1 MSDEATVEY
10 CFAYDNELLDM
21 SYFEK
26 MMVIADADND
36 GKNNLVVSTRG
47 DNQSE
52 NIESQHLGNVFM
64 YTVNNDS
71 TISNELI
78 VNLNEEYGESSWID
92 VGDVDNDGLNEIV
105 LATGMG
111 DRTKLGKSYL
121 IIVKKQS
128 N

>member
-1 MSDEATVEY
+1 
-10 CFAYDNELLDM
+10 M